1 MSSFPG
7 KSPSPFRENNP
18 MLKSPWRQWLSY
30 VPMNHPTNARRRQ
43 ARWRK
48 AVGESAAEVVEVLE
62 NRAMLTTSL
71 VFALQPGN
79 AIAGHGLTSFTVDV
93 INSGLHRRGTSNI
106 DTSYT
111 GGYTITANG
120 PGVLDSP
127 TYNTTPNGSVPGAPI
142 TQIGIYI
149 NRGIGRYLA
158 SFNSVAID
166 VAGTYTLTATSLAVD
181 GVPAVPGNAVSTSFT
196 ISPDTASDHLVFLP
210 GAHLMRPGGPM
221 QVSAGVPFNVS
232 VAMED
237 RFGNIDTSISK
248 ATAYLD
254 VLGNGNVVAT
264 YVAEFSAGQATFTDV
279 TLPAAPP
286 STNPISQDTLLAFGF
301 AGPMG
306 FSDAVTT
313 VLVVSPTSN

>member
-1 MSSFPG
+1 
-7 KSPSPFRENNP
+7 

-62 NRAMLTTSL
+62 NRLLLTANL

-79 AIAGHGLTSFTVDV
+79 AIAGHALPSFTVDV

-111 GGYTITANG
+111 GVYTITANG
-120 PGVLDSP
+120 PGALVSP
-127 TYNTTPNGSVPGAPI
+127 TYPAEPNIPGGLP
-142 TQIGIYI
+142 TQIGVDID
-149 NRGIGRYLA
+149 RGVGRYLA
-158 SFNSVAID
+158 SFNFVAID
-166 VAGTYTLTATSLAVD
+166 VAGTYTLTATALAED
-181 GVPAVPGNAVSTSFT
+181 GIPAVPGNAVSTSFT
-196 ISPDTASDHLVFLP
+196 ISPDTGSDHLVFLA
-210 GAHLMRPGGPM
+210 GAHEMRPGGPM

-237 RFGNIDTSISK
+237 QFGNIDTSISK

-306 FSDAVTT
+306 FADAVTT

>member
-1 MSSFPG
+1 MLTTQWRHLLSRIP
-7 KSPSPFRENNP
+7 RNP
-18 MLKSPWRQWLSY
+18 
-30 VPMNHPTNARRRQ
+30 PTIARRRTT
-43 ARWRK
+43 RWRR
-48 AVGESAAEVVEVLE
+48 AMAESAAEVVEVLE

-93 INSGLHRRGTSNI
+93 INSGHHRRGTSNI

-120 PGVLDSP
+120 PGVLVSP
-127 TYNTTPNGSVPGAPI
+127 TYPAEPGTPGGVPI

-210 GAHLMRPGGPM
+210 GAQEMRPGGPL
-221 QVSAGVPFNVS
+221 QVAAGVPFNLS

-306 FSDAVTT
+306 FADAVTT

>member
-1 MSSFPG
+1 
-7 KSPSPFRENNP
+7 

-111 GGYTITANG
+111 GVVAVTANG

-127 TYNTTPNGSVPGAPI
+127 TYNRFSYSLPPGVP
-142 TQIGIYI
+142 IGFGVEIHD
-149 NRGIGRYLA
+149 GVGKYLA
-158 SFNSVAID
+158 SDNLAAID
-166 VAGTYTLTATSLAVD
+166 VAGTYTLTATSPAVD
-181 GVPAVPGNAVSTSFT
+181 GNPGVPGNAVSTSFT
-196 ISPDTASDHLVFLP
+196 ISPDTGSDHLVFLAR
-210 GAHLMRPGGPM
+210 AHEMRPGGPM
-221 QVSAGVPFNVS
+221 QVSAGVPFNIS

-237 RFGNIDTSISK
+237 QFGNIDTSISK

-264 YVAEFSAGQATFTDV
+264 YMAEFSAGQATFTDV

-306 FSDAVTT
+306 FADAVTT